1 MASPCRIV
9 VMASGSGSNFQALL
23 DAVASGRIPNSQIV
37 RLFVNRKTAFA
48 VTRAE
53 KAGIP
58 SEYFNMVSGGF
69 QAKGEKDAEKLAEAR
84 SRYDAAL
91 ADKVIQQSPDLI
103 VLAGWMHVFTPSF
116 LNPLAGK
123 GIPIINLHPALP
135 GEYSL
140 RPTDQLYHTRTRRCL
155 ICYGHVLSPHA
166 SYPLLTHF
174 LLPTGQFDGAGAIE
188 RAYQDFQAGKLENN
202 RTGIM
207 IHYVIAQVDRGQPI
221 MTREIE
227 CRKGE
232 TLEELEQRIHSHEH
246 ELIVEASAKVVGELL
261 AKRDS
266 A

>member
-9 VMASGSGSNFQALL
+9 VMASGSGSNFQAVL

-48 VTRAE
+48 VSRAE

-69 QAKGEKDAEKLAEAR
+69 QAKGEKDTEKLADAR

-91 ADKVIQQSPDLI
+91 ADKLIQQNPDLI

-116 LNPLAGK
+116 LNPLAEK
-123 GIPIINLHPALP
+123 GVPIINLHPALP
-135 GEYSL
+135 GKSS
-140 RPTDQLYHTRTRRCL
+140 RCAFQTFSTLYTPSSMSACGVT
-155 ICYGHVLSPHA
+155 SA
-166 SYPLLTHF
+166 DTA

-207 IHYVIAQVDRGQPI
+207 IHYVIAKVDRGQPI

-227 CRKGE
+227 CRAGE
-232 TLEELEQRIHSHEH
+232 TLEELQQRIHSHEH
-246 ELIVEASAKVVGELL
+246 ELIVEATAKVVGELL

>member
-23 DAVASGRIPNSQIV
+23 DAVASGRIPSSQIV

-53 KAGIP
+53 KAGVP

-69 QAKGEKDAEKLAEAR
+69 QAKGEKDTEKLAEAR

-116 LNPLAGK
+116 LDPLAEK

-135 GEYSL
+135 GECSL
-140 RPTDQLYHTRTRRCL
+140 CPSGRLLPYTHTGGYVL
-155 ICYGHVLSPHA
+155 YGHVPFPA
-166 SYPLLTHF
+166 CV
-174 LLPTGQFDGAGAIE
+174 LPFADTCPPP
-188 RAYQDFQAGKLENN
+188 N
-202 RTGIM
+202 RT
-207 IHYVIAQVDRGQPI
+207 V
-221 MTREIE
+221 
-227 CRKGE
+227 
-232 TLEELEQRIHSHEH
+232 
-246 ELIVEASAKVVGELL
+246 
-261 AKRDS
+261 
-266 A
+266 

>member
-69 QAKGEKDAEKLAEAR
+69 QAKGEKDAEKLVEAR
-84 SRYDAAL
+84 SRYDTAL

-116 LNPLAGK
+116 LNPLEEK

-135 GEYSL
+135 GECSL
-140 RPTDQLYHTRTRRCL
+140 CPPDRPYRTTHTHTQASTSATATFLPHLY
-155 ICYGHVLSPHA
+155 
-166 SYPLLTHF
+166 LT
-174 LLPTGQFDGAGAIE
+174 L
-188 RAYQDFQAGKLENN
+188 
-202 RTGIM
+202 
-207 IHYVIAQVDRGQPI
+207 
-221 MTREIE
+221 
-227 CRKGE
+227 C
-232 TLEELEQRIHSHEH
+232 
-246 ELIVEASAKVVGELL
+246 
-261 AKRDS
+261 
-266 A
+266 